1 MNHSD
6 LCLVFPIQMIHLCAN
21 YFVDFP
27 SGQTTHV
34 DLVNAGLEVISNN
47 ALSGTSLE
55 SVRFLDNKISFID
68 PEAFRSALSIKS
80 LKEVS

>member
-1 MNHSD
+1 MSHSD
-6 LCLVFPIQMIHLCAN
+6 LCLVFPIQIHLCAK
-21 YFVDFP
+21 YFLDFP

-68 PEAFRSALSIKS
+68 PEAFRSDLSIKS